1 MHRSDCFR
9 GNPFHDQACSACRVD
24 GLILRAICLMSP
36 PEIDWMYRGG
46 VAALQ
51 PKAWADFL
59 APLPEAEQ
67 ADPLTAYH
75 QRLTSEDAAV
85 RKAAVNRP
93 CSMLVCDAGT

>member
-1 MHRSDCFR
+1 MTGFGRTPLNQPVRF
-9 GNPFHDQACSACRVD
+9 ACRVD

-59 APLPEAEQ
+59 APLTEAEQ

-75 QRLTSEDAAV
+75 QRLTSD
-85 RKAAVNRP
+85 
-93 CSMLVCDAGT
+93 DAGHQEGSGEQPLQHALVREPGT

>member
-1 MHRSDCFR
+1 ML
-9 GNPFHDQACSACRVD
+9 CSCHVCRVD

-59 APLPEAEQ
+59 APLPELER
-67 ADPLTAYH
+67 ADPLAAYH
-75 QRLTSEDAAV
+75 KRLSSSDAAT
-85 RKAAVNRP
+85 RKAAV
-93 CSMLVCDAGT
+93 GTS